1 MANLGIS
8 TKRGTLSADLSW
20 SKLMKRKLMI
30 VFTVIFALI
39 AVYALYSVI
48 GYTVTEL
55 KYPVLRAGETSAYFG
70 GNLIML
76 GVAGGVLLLSG
87 SAFSVLLYF
96 LLRGRRKA
104 ASASE
109 EEEEQKAA

>member
-1 MANLGIS
+1 
-8 TKRGTLSADLSW
+8 
-20 SKLMKRKLMI
+20 MKRKEMI
-30 VFTVIFALI
+30 VFAVISALLT
-39 AVYALYSVI
+39 VYALYSLI

-55 KYPVLRAGETSAYFG
+55 KYPVLHAGETSAYFG

-76 GVAGGVLLLSG
+76 GVAGGVLLLSC

-96 LLRGRRKA
+96 LLKDRRKA
-104 ASASE
+104 ATAAE